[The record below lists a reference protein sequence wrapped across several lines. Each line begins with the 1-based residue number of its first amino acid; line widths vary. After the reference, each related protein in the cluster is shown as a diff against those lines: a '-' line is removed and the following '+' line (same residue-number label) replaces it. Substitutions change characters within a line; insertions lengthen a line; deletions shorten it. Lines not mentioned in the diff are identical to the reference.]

1 MLANRG
7 LAGPGVAAQRAAPSR
22 ARAVAV
28 LAAKKGKDGGKKGGS
43 AKGGGALA
51 GLMKQKEDA
60 AAAKAA
66 EEAAAFATPEQYKD
80 PGLVFTLLD
89 ACQGYWKGTGK

>member
-1 MLANRG
+1 MSGLSMARG
-7 LAGPGVAAQRAAPSR
+7 PAQSR
-22 ARAVAV
+22 RVWTV
-28 LAAKKGKDGGKKGGS
+28 VAAKKGGSKGGKKGGS

-51 GLMKQKEDA
+51 GLMKKKEEA

-80 PGLVFTLLD
+80 PGVVFTLLD
-89 ACQGYWKGTGK
+89 AAQAYWKSTDK